1 MKGIIL
7 TLFANRYIAGTDKA
21 DAVEEARRLNAAG
34 LLATIDN
41 LGENVKS
48 AEEAGNSVREY
59 IGLLDLIAKEKVNS
73 TVSLKLTHLGLDIS
87 DGRAFDG
94 VEAVIKKAA
103 LCKNFVRFD
112 MEGSAYTERTM
123 EIFLRLRESCDN
135 VGIAVQSA
143 LLRSRNDVKLLIE
156 KKASVRLVK
165 GAYKEPAEVA
175 FERKKD
181 VDGNYEFLMK
191 ELLLKGE
198 RPAIATHDERL
209 IEEAVRFVKEKG
221 IPVASFEFQ
230 MLLGIKS
237 TLQKRLASEG
247 YNVRV
252 YIPYGRNWLPY
263 ILRRLSE
270 RRENIW
276 FVLKNI
282 FD

>member
-1 MKGIIL
+1 
-7 TLFANRYIAGTDKA
+7 
-21 DAVEEARRLNAAG
+21 
-34 LLATIDN
+34 IDN

-48 AEEAGNSVREY
+48 AEEAGNAVREY
-59 IGLLDLIAKEKVNS
+59 IVLLDLIAKEKVNS

-87 DGRAFDG
+87 DDRAIDG

-103 LCKNFVRFD
+103 LYKNFVRFD

-230 MLLGIKS
+230 MLLGIKR